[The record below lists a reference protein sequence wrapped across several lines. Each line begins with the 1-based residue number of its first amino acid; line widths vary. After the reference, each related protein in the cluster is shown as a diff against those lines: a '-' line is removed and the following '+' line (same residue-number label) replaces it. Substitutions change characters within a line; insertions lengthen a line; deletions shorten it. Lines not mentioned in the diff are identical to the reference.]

1 MSWYNW
7 GCSQPSIF
15 PQYKIKFD
23 WGNSLLMKSGILG
36 TDTIV
41 NILTIAHSWIS
52 IRLYREGFDLVHHYC
67 SWVNYSRSWNFI
79 VVFFFHH
86 NSVYGIKMW
95 LCCSLLKVIILIWE
109 VLPHVHQDVWQILY
123 AFYSACNNKSTFFEL
138 KLYTLRKFVCLF

>member
-1 MSWYNW
+1 MSRYNW

-95 LCCSLLKVIILIWE
+95 LCCSLLKVIILIRE
-109 VLPHVHQDVWQILY
+109 VLDIHMCIRMSDRFYMHSTLLATTKVLSLNWSYIL
-123 AFYSACNNKSTFFEL
+123 
-138 KLYTLRKFVCLF
+138 